1 VSGVGTVHHCPTG
14 GADDALRVSTELLD
28 DLTSRG
34 PKITGKEVVPS
45 FGASCVACC
54 PSPCVGMVEGQ
65 YGDLD
70 PMF

>member
-1 VSGVGTVHHCPTG
+1 MHHCPTG
-14 GADDALRVSTELLD
+14 GADDAPRVPTELLD

-45 FGASCVACC
+45 FGASCVARC
-54 PSPCVGMVEGQ
+54 PSPCVGMVKGQ